1 MNSPSRSPFEVRMK
15 GFASRTLVA
24 DAVRWVDDQASRCG
38 EERIAVASAFGRILA
53 QDIIS
58 PMDVPGF
65 DRSAM
70 DGYAL
75 RGEETEGAGPYNPL
89 PLKII
94 GESLPGREFSG
105 EVTTGTA
112 VRIMT
117 GAPIPRGADA
127 VLPAE
132 FAEEKE
138 KTLICNAAVPTGKN
152 VSRRGEDVVT
162 GSTVW
167 KSGRSLRP
175 QDLGLMSSL
184 GIAEVN
190 VARQPRVRIFI
201 TGSELVAPGQ
211 PLGPHQ
217 IYEANSSMLAALVHR
232 DRGIVEST
240 LFVGDDKEQLRNSL
254 TEAGAEV
261 VLISGGSSVGKE
273 DFAPSIVAEEGD
285 LPIHGVAMRPSSP
298 AGIGRVGEKL
308 VFLLPGNPVSCLC
321 AYDFFAGRAIRRL
334 GGRSADWP
342 YRTVQRPLSR
352 KIASAIGRVDYCRVK
367 MDAAGVEPLA
377 ISGAAIL
384 SSTTRADG
392 FVIVPQD
399 LEGYPVG
406 ANITVFLY
414 DDMHSYDPQ
423 SQIEV

>member
-1 MNSPSRSPFEVRMK
+1 MTSPNRSPFEVRMK

-24 DAVRWVDDQASRCG
+24 DAVRWVDDQISSLG
-38 EERIAVASAFGRILA
+38 EERLAVASAFGRILSH
-53 QDIIS
+53 DIVS

-75 RGEETEGAGPYNPL
+75 RGEETDGASPYNPL
-89 PLKII
+89 SLRII
-94 GESLPGREFSG
+94 GESLPGREFGDELIPGS
-105 EVTTGTA
+105 A

-117 GAPIPRGADA
+117 GAPVPRGADA

-132 FAEEKE
+132 FAEEQDD
-138 KTLICNAAVPTGKN
+138 TLICQAAVPTGKN
-152 VSRRGEDVVT
+152 ISCRGEDVVA

-167 KSGRSLRP
+167 KTGRSLRP

-190 VARQPRVRIFI
+190 VRRQPRVRIFI
-201 TGSELVAPGQ
+201 TGSELVTPGQ

-232 DRGIVEST
+232 DRGIVESIH
-240 LFVGDDKEQLRNSL
+240 FVGDDKEQLRNSL
-254 TEAGAEV
+254 TTNGADV

-273 DFAPSIVAEEGD
+273 DFAPSILAEEGE

-298 AGIGRVGEKL
+298 TGIGRIKQSL

-321 AYDFFAGRAIRRL
+321 AYDFFAGRAIRQL

-342 YRTVQRPLSR
+342 YRTAQHQLTR

-367 MDAAGVEPLA
+367 LDKVGVEPLS

-392 FVIVPQD
+392 FVVVPHD

-406 ANITVFLY
+406 ATVMVYLY
-414 DDMHSYDPQ
+414 DAAGNES
-423 SQIEV
+423 